1 MSKAHGKTVELWDG
15 IIEYYEEPV
24 DAKTEAFKA
33 AIDAG
38 LTALETHK
46 ENLLAVLRNVY
57 ERGPKSEPFDAGKA
71 DKAWRSLTF
80 LAGTYIWEA
89 RIKLETI
96 PAAERRKRL
105 RAFERAMGKARAM
118 AAQAMQDDVG
128 DDLYGTWCKANIRYD
143 ADFDPK
149 PPVTLVR
156 IIDEFKKV
164 VASLSTL
171 EAAASHAADDVLP
184 RRSGKPAILAMGYI
198 RALAEIY
205 RESTGRE
212 PRTGRRAPF
221 TRFVMQFR
229 AALDPY
235 YKTTDETGA
244 QRVDETMVD
253 AIKLALGKRRK
264 RPRRSNQPKRRS
276 LIPYAGQRK

>member
-1 MSKAHGKTVELWDG
+1 MSKAHGKMVELWDG
-15 IIEYYEEPV
+15 IIQYYEEPV
-24 DAKTEAFKA
+24 DAKTEVFEA

-38 LTALETHK
+38 LTAFETHK
-46 ENLLAVLRNVY
+46 ENLLAVLRNAY
-57 ERGPKSEPFDAGKA
+57 EHGPKSEPFDA
-71 DKAWRSLTF
+71 DKAWRRLTF
-80 LAGTYIWEA
+80 LAGTYVWEA
-89 RIKLETI
+89 RIKPEII
-96 PAAERRKRL
+96 PPTKRRKRL

-118 AAQAMQDDVG
+118 ADQAMQDDVG
-128 DDLYGTWCKANIRYD
+128 DDLYGAWCKANIRYD

-164 VASLSTL
+164 VASLSIL

-184 RRSGKPAILAMGYI
+184 RRSGKPANLAIGYI

-212 PRTGRRAPF
+212 PGTGRRGPF

-229 AALDPY
+229 AALDPS
-235 YKTTDETGA
+235 YKTTDETGG

-264 RPRRSNQPKRRS
+264 RPRRSNQPKRRP